1 MAMKSKLVSSL
12 GSINTPHSIIDF
24 GKKVSEFVRTDSIL
38 LKVNGQSDRLT
49 NQQKI
54 PSDHNNSSMTA
65 MQAKKKPVD

>member
-54 PSDHNNSSMTA
+54 PSDHNNLRTTA
-65 MQAKKKPVD
+65 MQAKKTG